1 MRYVTTVFLPAL
13 GGAPFAPALSAALA
27 PYDLNDYAH
36 EPFDP
41 AAGWDSWTL
50 PSSDALP
57 LRRWRRRDPAVVRLA
72 PVGIVA
78 AAPKRLVDFDE
89 MRAAAGREASGAW
102 DAWAKV
108 VRTHPPALPRT
119 HFTEQSE
126 FMLQPAIQE
135 VAQAAVTQRHRYFTF
150 SVLLADPVTHFGDD
164 RAAFIARAS
173 TQAFTTHAYLTL
185 DGQWLTQH
193 TADRGWDT
201 HVAAMTAYLD
211 TLPDDTLITRVSCHA

>member
-1 MRYVTTVFLPAL
+1 MIRRREVRHHRLPA
-13 GGAPFAPALSAALA
+13 APFAPALSAALA
-27 PYDLNDYAH
+27 PYDLNNYAH

-72 PVGIVA
+72 PVGVVA

-89 MRAAAGREASGAW
+89 LRAAAGREAFGAW

-108 VRTHPPALPRT
+108 VRIHPTALPRT

-126 FMLQPAIQE
+126 FLLQPAIQE
-135 VAQAAVTQRHRYFTF
+135 VAQAAVTQRHRHFTF
-150 SVLLADPVTHFGDD
+150 SVLLADPVTHFGEA
-164 RAAFIARAS
+164 RAAFIAR
-173 TQAFTTHAYLTL
+173 
-185 DGQWLTQH
+185 
-193 TADRGWDT
+193 
-201 HVAAMTAYLD
+201 
-211 TLPDDTLITRVSCHA
+211 VSCHA